1 MENDQMRSIM
11 NNFVLLGFLII
22 SVFSINT
29 SNAQAQEASDGIE
42 EVVVTARKRE
52 ENIQETALS
61 VSALSARDIENRV
74 PTDIRD
80 LAADS
85 PNLIIDDLQQGPGSP
100 TAIFI
105 RGVGVSDVEK
115 NFDPTTGVVLDGV
128 FIGANSGAML
138 KTIDLESVEILRGPQ
153 GTLFGRNT
161 VAGVI
166 NLTRTKPTGERGGKI
181 KIGYDNY
188 NTHVIDGILNIGTPE
203 AAFKITGTH
212 REQNEGYLTNAVDG
226 QDLGREEYTQITF
239 NSLFQVNDNIEVEL
253 TLTDEQQDQDA
264 HTALNLGGATT
275 WWCAVYGQCS
285 PGLGIPQSGDRY
297 TVYNNEPK
305 RRDASFES
313 YTGILELRWELSDYY
328 KLDYI
333 FGRKT
338 TDEEVDQDWDGTPL
352 TLYHTDR
359 RADYEQASHELR
371 LTSDLDG
378 PLNYVVGLYKWDSE
392 YTIPMESRIG
402 FFDLFGA
409 VPTEDPLIV
418 VPVYNYTHQETDSI
432 AVFFEADYDINDQI
446 TLTIGGRYID
456 EEKSSNACQ
465 GGGPYPDCGVM
476 DTDADK
482 SWTKFTPKVAVS
494 YQANEDLHFY
504 ASYSQGYRSG
514 GFNGRW
520 GNEFSATRPY
530 KPETVTSIEVGVKS
544 TLLDNRL
551 RVNVAI
557 FDMEYEDKQL
567 DVDIPDT
574 LAALGR
580 QTVTD
585 NVAEASFKGIEL
597 ELNALITQ
605 NFSIDLNVGYLDPS
619 YDDFF
624 ADFNGSGAAADFTYL
639 EPLRAPD
646 LTWTLGLTYEW
657 EAGPG
662 LAYVRASAHHIGEHH
677 TSQLN
682 SPTTFNKEQT
692 LVDLS
697 MNYEINNTL
706 IALFGKNLTEEDG
719 FTVGYDVFAGA
730 AWSYAMARK
739 PRIWGVSITQ
749 SF

>member
-1 MENDQMRSIM
+1 MKLTLNFIILISFIITSI
-11 NNFVLLGFLII
+11 FT
-22 SVFSINT
+22 INY
-29 SNAQAQEASDGIE
+29 SNAQTAGISEGIE
-42 EVVVTARKRE
+42 EIVVTARKKE

-166 NLTRTKPTGERGGKI
+166 NLTRTKPTGEMGGKI
-181 KIGYDNY
+181 RVGYGDY
-188 NTHVIDGILNIGTPE
+188 DTSVVDGIFNFGTPD

-212 REQNEGYLTNAVDG
+212 REQKEGYLTNAVDG
-226 QDLGREEYTQITF
+226 KDLGREEYTQITL
-239 NSLFQVNDNIEVEL
+239 NSLFQVSENLEVEL

-285 PGLGIPQSGDRY
+285 PGLGIPQSGNRY

-313 YTGILELRWELSDYY
+313 FTGIIEVRWNISNNH

-333 FGRKT
+333 LGRKT
-338 TDEEVDQDWDGTPL
+338 TDEVVDQDWDGTPL

-359 RADYEQASHELR
+359 NAEYEQTSHEIR

-378 PLNYVVGLYKWDSE
+378 PLNYVVGVYKWDSE

-409 VPTEDPLIV
+409 VPTQDPLIV
-418 VPVYNYTHQETDSI
+418 VPIYNYTHQETDSI
-432 AVFFEADYDINDQI
+432 AAFFEADYDINDQI
-446 TLTIGGRYID
+446 TLTVGGRYID

-465 GGGPYPDCGVM
+465 GAGPYPDCAAIN
-476 DTDADK
+476 TYAEK
-482 SWTKFTPKVAVS
+482 NWTKFTPKVAVS
-494 YQANEDLHFY
+494 YQANEDVLY
-504 ASYSQGYRSG
+504 YLSYSQGYRSG

-520 GNEFSATRPY
+520 GNEFSAVRPY
-530 KPETVTSIEVGVKS
+530 KPETVTNIELGLKS
-544 TLLDNRL
+544 TLMDNRL
-551 RVNVAI
+551 RVNVAV

-574 LAALGR
+574 LAAIGR
-580 QTVTD
+580 ATVTD

-597 ELNALITQ
+597 ELYAIITQ
-605 NFSIDLNVGYLDPS
+605 NFSIDLNVGYLDAS
-619 YDDFF
+619 YDEFF
-624 ADFNGSGAAADFTYL
+624 ADFNGSGTPADYTYL

-662 LAYVRASAHHIGEHH
+662 LAYIRASAHHIGEHH

-682 SPTTFNKEQT
+682 SLTTFNKEQT
-692 LVDLS
+692 LIDLS
-697 MNYEINNTL
+697 MNYEINNTVF
-706 IALFGKNLTEEDG
+706 AFFAKNLTEEDG

-739 PRIWGVSITQ
+739 PRVWGVSVTQ

>member
-1 MENDQMRSIM
+1 MRSIM

-465 GGGPYPDCGVM
+465 GGGPYPDCGAM
-476 DTDADK
+476 NTYADK

-494 YQANEDLHFY
+494 YQAYEDFLFY
-504 ASYSQGYRSG
+504 VSYSQGYRSG

-520 GNEFSATRPY
+520 GNEFSAVRPY
-530 KPETVTSIEVGVKS
+530 KPETVTNIEVGVKS
-544 TLLDNRL
+544 TLMDNRL

-574 LAALGR
+574 LAAIGR
-580 QTVTD
+580 ATVTD

-597 ELNALITQ
+597 ELYAIITQ

-697 MNYEINNTL
+697 MNYEINNTV
-706 IALFGKNLTEEDG
+706 IALYGKNLTEEDG

>member
-1 MENDQMRSIM
+1 M
-11 NNFVLLGFLII
+11 
-22 SVFSINT
+22 
-29 SNAQAQEASDGIE
+29 
-42 EVVVTARKRE
+42 
-52 ENIQETALS
+52 
-61 VSALSARDIENRV
+61 
-74 PTDIRD
+74 
-80 LAADS
+80 
-85 PNLIIDDLQQGPGSP
+85 
-100 TAIFI
+100 
-105 RGVGVSDVEK
+105 
-115 NFDPTTGVVLDGV
+115 
-128 FIGANSGAML
+128 
-138 KTIDLESVEILRGPQ
+138 
-153 GTLFGRNT
+153 
-161 VAGVI
+161 
-166 NLTRTKPTGERGGKI
+166 
-181 KIGYDNY
+181 
-188 NTHVIDGILNIGTPE
+188 
-203 AAFKITGTH
+203 
-212 REQNEGYLTNAVDG
+212 
-226 QDLGREEYTQITF
+226 
-239 NSLFQVNDNIEVEL
+239 
-253 TLTDEQQDQDA
+253 
-264 HTALNLGGATT
+264 
-275 WWCAVYGQCS
+275 
-285 PGLGIPQSGDRY
+285 
-297 TVYNNEPK
+297 
-305 RRDASFES
+305 
-313 YTGILELRWELSDYY
+313 SDYY

>member
-697 MNYEINNTL
+697 MNYEINNTV

>member
-1 MENDQMRSIM
+1 MRSIM

-359 RADYEQASHELR
+359 RAEYEQTSHELR

-697 MNYEINNTL
+697 MNYEINNTV
-706 IALFGKNLTEEDG
+706 IALYGKNLTEEDG

>member
-1 MENDQMRSIM
+1 MKLISNFTILISFIITSIYT
-11 NNFVLLGFLII
+11 
-22 SVFSINT
+22 INYA
-29 SNAQAQEASDGIE
+29 NAQTAGISEGIE
-42 EVVVTARKRE
+42 EIVVTARKKE

-166 NLTRTKPTGERGGKI
+166 NLTRTKPTGEMGGKI
-181 KIGYDNY
+181 RVGYGDY
-188 NTHVIDGILNIGTPE
+188 DTSVIDGIFNFGTPD

-212 REQNEGYLTNAVDG
+212 REQKEGYLTNAVDG
-226 QDLGREEYTQITF
+226 KDLGREEYTQITL
-239 NSLFQVNDNIEVEL
+239 NSLFQVSENLEVEL

-285 PGLGIPQSGDRY
+285 PGLGVPQSGDRY

-313 YTGILELRWELSDYY
+313 FTGIIEVRWDISDNH

-333 FGRKT
+333 LGRKT
-338 TDEEVDQDWDGTPL
+338 TDEVVDQDWDGTPL

-359 RADYEQASHELR
+359 NAEYEQTSHEIR

-378 PLNYVVGLYKWDSE
+378 SLNYVVGVYKWDSE

-409 VPTEDPLIV
+409 VPTQDPLIV
-418 VPVYNYTHQETDSI
+418 VPIYNYTHQETDSI
-432 AVFFEADYDINDQI
+432 AAFFEADYDINDQI
-446 TLTIGGRYID
+446 TLTVGGRYID

-465 GGGPYPDCGVM
+465 GAGPYPDCAAIN
-476 DTDADK
+476 TYAEK
-482 SWTKFTPKVAVS
+482 NWTKFTPKVAVS
-494 YQANEDLHFY
+494 YQANEDVLY
-504 ASYSQGYRSG
+504 YLSYSQGYRSG

-520 GNEFSATRPY
+520 GNEFSAVRPY
-530 KPETVTSIEVGVKS
+530 KPETVTNIELGLKS
-544 TLLDNRL
+544 TLMDNRL
-551 RVNVAI
+551 RVNVAV

-574 LAALGR
+574 LAAIGR
-580 QTVTD
+580 ATVTD

-597 ELNALITQ
+597 ELYAIITQ
-605 NFSIDLNVGYLDPS
+605 NFSIDLNVGYLDAS
-619 YDDFF
+619 YDEFF
-624 ADFNGSGAAADFTYL
+624 ADFNGSGTPADYTYL

-662 LAYVRASAHHIGEHH
+662 LAYIRASAHHIGEHH

-682 SPTTFNKEQT
+682 SLTTFNKEQT
-692 LVDLS
+692 LIDLS
-697 MNYEINNTL
+697 MNYEINNTVF
-706 IALFGKNLTEEDG
+706 AFFAKNLTEEDG

-730 AWSYAMARK
+730 
-739 PRIWGVSITQ
+739 
-749 SF
+749 

>member
-1 MENDQMRSIM
+1 MGNDQMRLII
-11 NNFVLLGFLII
+11 NNFVLLGFLIVSI
-22 SVFSINT
+22 FSINT
-29 SNAQAQEASDGIE
+29 SNAQVQEASDGIE

-166 NLTRTKPTGERGGKI
+166 NLTRTKPTGEVGGKI
-181 KIGYDNY
+181 KIGYGNY

-239 NSLFQVNDNIEVEL
+239 NSLFQVNDNLEVEL

-313 YTGILELRWELSDYY
+313 YTGILEVRWELSDNY

-333 FGRKT
+333 LGRKT

-359 RADYEQASHELR
+359 RAEYEQTSHELR

-697 MNYEINNTL
+697 MNYEINNTV
-706 IALFGKNLTEEDG
+706 IALYGKNLTEEDG

>member
-1 MENDQMRSIM
+1 MKLTLNFIILISFIITSI
-11 NNFVLLGFLII
+11 FT
-22 SVFSINT
+22 INY
-29 SNAQAQEASDGIE
+29 SNAQTAGISEGIE
-42 EVVVTARKRE
+42 EIVVTARKKE

-166 NLTRTKPTGERGGKI
+166 NLTRTKPTGEMGGKI
-181 KIGYDNY
+181 RVGYGDY
-188 NTHVIDGILNIGTPE
+188 DTSVIDGIFNFGTPD

-212 REQNEGYLTNAVDG
+212 REQKEGYLTNAVDG
-226 QDLGREEYTQITF
+226 KDLGREEYTQITL
-239 NSLFQVNDNIEVEL
+239 NSLFQVSENLEVEL

-285 PGLGIPQSGDRY
+285 PGLGIPQSGNRY

-313 YTGILELRWELSDYY
+313 FTGIIEVRWNISDNH

-333 FGRKT
+333 LGRKT
-338 TDEEVDQDWDGTPL
+338 TDEVVDQDWDGTPL

-359 RADYEQASHELR
+359 NAEYEQTSHEIR

-378 PLNYVVGLYKWDSE
+378 PLNYVVGVYKWDSE

-409 VPTEDPLIV
+409 VPTQDPLIV
-418 VPVYNYTHQETDSI
+418 VPIYNYTHQETDSI
-432 AVFFEADYDINDQI
+432 AAFFEADYDINDQI
-446 TLTIGGRYID
+446 TLTVGGRYID

-465 GGGPYPDCGVM
+465 GAGPYPDCAAIN
-476 DTDADK
+476 TYAEK
-482 SWTKFTPKVAVS
+482 NWTKFTPKVAVS
-494 YQANEDLHFY
+494 YQANEDVLY
-504 ASYSQGYRSG
+504 YLSYSQGYRSG

-520 GNEFSATRPY
+520 GNEFSAVRPY
-530 KPETVTSIEVGVKS
+530 KPETVTNIELGLKS
-544 TLLDNRL
+544 TLMDNRL
-551 RVNVAI
+551 RVNVAV

-574 LAALGR
+574 LAAIGR
-580 QTVTD
+580 ATVTD

-597 ELNALITQ
+597 ELYAIITQ
-605 NFSIDLNVGYLDPS
+605 NFSIDLNVGYLDAS
-619 YDDFF
+619 YDEFF
-624 ADFNGSGAAADFTYL
+624 ADFNGSGTPADYTYL

-662 LAYVRASAHHIGEHH
+662 LAYIRASAHHIGEHH

-682 SPTTFNKEQT
+682 SLTTFNKEQT
-692 LVDLS
+692 LIDLS
-697 MNYEINNTL
+697 MNYEINNTVF
-706 IALFGKNLTEEDG
+706 AFFAKNLTEEDG

-739 PRIWGVSITQ
+739 PRVWGVSVTQ

>member
-1 MENDQMRSIM
+1 MRSIM

-61 VSALSARDIENRV
+61 VSALNARDIENRV

-697 MNYEINNTL
+697 MNYEINNTV
-706 IALFGKNLTEEDG
+706 IALYGKNLTEEDG

>member
-1 MENDQMRSIM
+1 MRSIM

-313 YTGILELRWELSDYY
+313 YTGILEVRWELSDNY

-359 RADYEQASHELR
+359 RADYEQASHEIR

-697 MNYEINNTL
+697 MNYEINNTV
-706 IALFGKNLTEEDG
+706 IALYGKNLTEEDG

>member
-1 MENDQMRSIM
+1 MRSIM

-181 KIGYDNY
+181 KIGYGDY
-188 NTHVIDGILNIGTPE
+188 DTRVIDGILNIGTPE

-239 NSLFQVNDNIEVEL
+239 NSLFQINDNLEVEL

-359 RADYEQASHELR
+359 RADYEQASHEIR

>member
-1 MENDQMRSIM
+1 MRLIM
-11 NNFVLLGFLII
+11 NNIVLLGFLVVSI
-22 SVFSINT
+22 FSINT
-29 SNAQAQEASDGIE
+29 SNAQAPEASDGIE
-42 EVVVTARKRE
+42 EIVVTARKRE

-494 YQANEDLHFY
+494 YQADEDLLFY
-504 ASYSQGYRSG
+504 VSYSQGYRSG

-697 MNYEINNTL
+697 MNYEINNTV
-706 IALFGKNLTEEDG
+706 IALYGKNLTEEDG

>member
-1 MENDQMRSIM
+1 
-11 NNFVLLGFLII
+11 VC
-22 SVFSINT
+22 
-29 SNAQAQEASDGIE
+29 
-42 EVVVTARKRE
+42 
-52 ENIQETALS
+52 
-61 VSALSARDIENRV
+61 
-74 PTDIRD
+74 
-80 LAADS
+80 
-85 PNLIIDDLQQGPGSP
+85 
-100 TAIFI
+100 
-105 RGVGVSDVEK
+105 
-115 NFDPTTGVVLDGV
+115 
-128 FIGANSGAML
+128 
-138 KTIDLESVEILRGPQ
+138 
-153 GTLFGRNT
+153 
-161 VAGVI
+161 
-166 NLTRTKPTGERGGKI
+166 
-181 KIGYDNY
+181 
-188 NTHVIDGILNIGTPE
+188 TPE

-697 MNYEINNTL
+697 MNYEINNTV
-706 IALFGKNLTEEDG
+706 IALYGKNLTEEDG

>member
-1 MENDQMRSIM
+1 MGNDQMRLII

-22 SVFSINT
+22 SIFSINT
-29 SNAQAQEASDGIE
+29 SNAQVQEASDRIE

-61 VSALSARDIENRV
+61 VSALNARDIENRV

-239 NSLFQVNDNIEVEL
+239 NSLFQINDNLEVEL

-697 MNYEINNTL
+697 MNYEINNTV
-706 IALFGKNLTEEDG
+706 IALYGKNLTEEDG

>member
-1 MENDQMRSIM
+1 MRSIM

-61 VSALSARDIENRV
+61 VSALNARDIENRV

-409 VPTEDPLIV
+409 VPTQDPLIV
-418 VPVYNYTHQETDSI
+418 VPIYNYTHQETDSI

-697 MNYEINNTL
+697 MNYEINNTV
-706 IALFGKNLTEEDG
+706 IALYGKNLTEEDG

>member
-226 QDLGREEYTQITF
+226 QDLGREEYTQITL
-239 NSLFQVNDNIEVEL
+239 NSLFQVNDNLEVEL

-697 MNYEINNTL
+697 MNYEINNTV
-706 IALFGKNLTEEDG
+706 IALYGKNLTEEDG

>member
-1 MENDQMRSIM
+1 MRSIM

-239 NSLFQVNDNIEVEL
+239 NSLFQINDNLEVEL

-697 MNYEINNTL
+697 MNYEINNTV
-706 IALFGKNLTEEDG
+706 IALYGKNLTEEDG

>member
-1 MENDQMRSIM
+1 MRSIM

-239 NSLFQVNDNIEVEL
+239 NSLFQVNDNLEVEL

-697 MNYEINNTL
+697 MNYEINNTV
-706 IALFGKNLTEEDG
+706 IALYGKNLTEEDG

>member
-1 MENDQMRSIM
+1 MRLII

-22 SVFSINT
+22 SIFSINT
-29 SNAQAQEASDGIE
+29 SNAQVQEASDRIE

-61 VSALSARDIENRV
+61 VSALNARDIENRV

>member
-138 KTIDLESVEILRGPQ
+138 KTIDLESVEILRGTQ

-313 YTGILELRWELSDYY
+313 YTGILEVRWELSDNY

-359 RADYEQASHELR
+359 RADYEQASHEIR

-476 DTDADK
+476 NTDADK
-482 SWTKFTPKVAVS
+482 NWTKFTPKVAVS

-697 MNYEINNTL
+697 MNYEINNTV
-706 IALFGKNLTEEDG
+706 IALYGKNLTEEDG

>member
-1 MENDQMRSIM
+1 MRSIM

-74 PTDIRD
+74 SNDIRD

-409 VPTEDPLIV
+409 VPTQDPLIV
-418 VPVYNYTHQETDSI
+418 VPIYNYTHQETDSI

-697 MNYEINNTL
+697 MNYEINNTV
-706 IALFGKNLTEEDG
+706 IALYGKNLTEEDG

>member
-1 MENDQMRSIM
+1 M

-697 MNYEINNTL
+697 MNYEINNTV
-706 IALFGKNLTEEDG
+706 IALYGKNLTEEDG

>member
-697 MNYEINNTL
+697 MNYEINNTV
-706 IALFGKNLTEEDG
+706 IALYGKNLTEEDG

>member
-1 MENDQMRSIM
+1 MRSIM

-418 VPVYNYTHQETDSI
+418 VPIYNYTHQETDSI

-697 MNYEINNTL
+697 MNYEINNTV
-706 IALFGKNLTEEDG
+706 IALYGKNLTEEDG

>member
-1 MENDQMRSIM
+1 MRSIM

-313 YTGILELRWELSDYY
+313 YTGILEVRWELSDNY

-697 MNYEINNTL
+697 MNYEINNTV
-706 IALFGKNLTEEDG
+706 IALYGKNLTEEDG

>member
-1 MENDQMRSIM
+1 
-11 NNFVLLGFLII
+11 
-22 SVFSINT
+22 
-29 SNAQAQEASDGIE
+29 
-42 EVVVTARKRE
+42 
-52 ENIQETALS
+52 
-61 VSALSARDIENRV
+61 
-74 PTDIRD
+74 
-80 LAADS
+80 
-85 PNLIIDDLQQGPGSP
+85 
-100 TAIFI
+100 
-105 RGVGVSDVEK
+105 
-115 NFDPTTGVVLDGV
+115 
-128 FIGANSGAML
+128 ML

-697 MNYEINNTL
+697 MNYEINNTV
-706 IALFGKNLTEEDG
+706 IALYGKNLTEEDG

>member
-1 MENDQMRSIM
+1 MRSIM

-597 ELNALITQ
+597 ELNAIITQ

-697 MNYEINNTL
+697 MNYEINNTV
-706 IALFGKNLTEEDG
+706 IALYGKNLTEEDG